1 MTEDIELI
9 LDVAQEQMSETISRL
24 ENVLSKIRA
33 GKASPNMLSAV
44 KVDYYGAVTP
54 LSQMANVSTPDPQTI
69 SIQPFDKSV
78 MGDIEKAIVE
88 ANIGLNPMNNGEV
101 IMINVPALTEER
113 RRDLVKQVKSET
125 ENCKVSIRN
134 ARQKANEEV
143 KKLAKDGISEDMV
156 RDAEAS
162 VQTLTDKYIAITD
175 KHFEEKEKD
184 VMTI

>member
-9 LDVAQEQMSETISRL
+9 LDVAEEQMQESISRL
-24 ENVLSKIRA
+24 EMVLSKIRA
-33 GKASPNMLSAV
+33 GKASPQMLSVV

-54 LSQMANVSTPDPQTI
+54 LSQMANINTPDSQTI

-88 ANIGLNPMNNGEV
+88 ANLGLNPMNNGEL

-113 RRDLVKQVKSET
+113 RRELVKQVKSET

-134 ARQKANEEV
+134 SRQKANDEV
-143 KKLAKDGISEDMV
+143 KKLSKDGLSEDMS
-156 RDAEAS
+156 RDAETS
-162 VQTLTDKYIAITD
+162 VQHLTDKFITVTD
-175 KHFEEKEKD
+175 KHFVEKEKD

>member
-9 LDVAQEQMSETISRL
+9 LDIAQEQMSETINRL

-113 RRDLVKQVKSET
+113 RRDLVKQAKSEI
-125 ENCKVSIRN
+125 EDSKVSVRN
-134 ARQKANEEV
+134 IRQKANDEM
-143 KKLAKDGISEDMV
+143 KKLGKEGLSEDLV
-156 RDAEAS
+156 RDAEGS
-162 VQTLTDKYIAITD
+162 VQELTNTYSSSIDTI
-175 KHFEEKEKD
+175 FSQKESD
-184 VMTI
+184 IMTV